1 MSGQC
6 LTRREFLQQSG
17 AAGLFTIL
25 PVFRQESVL
34 RPPGATRDFL
44 ARCIRCGRCM
54 EACPFDSIRFLG
66 VNAGA
71 LVHTPYIDPLKTPCY
86 LCQKRGADGKDKPV
100 SKYLRCGEACPTG
113 ALVKIVNDKEVL
125 RQVPEQYKMGT
136 SVLNRKICLAWQ
148 YDSCGECYYN
158 CPLKDKAL
166 RDRPPGESLTAG
178 TGVKPYVD
186 PDYCIGCGMCNY
198 VCPVRKHIAEVLMRR
213 DRKLT
218 LFEERYAA
226 MVRNLIGRVGD
237 DVKMPAIRVIRR
249 P

>member
-1 MSGQC
+1 MSGPC
-6 LTRREFLQQSG
+6 LTRRDFLQQTG
-17 AAGLFTIL
+17 AAGLFTVL
-25 PVFRQESVL
+25 PVFRQEPVV

-44 ARCIRCGRCM
+44 ARCIRCGKCM

-66 VNAGA
+66 VSAGA

-86 LCQKRGADGKDKPV
+86 LCQKRGPDGKDKPL
-100 SKYLRCGEACPTG
+100 SKFLRCGEACPTG

-125 RQVPEQYKMGT
+125 GKVPEQYKMGT

-158 CPLKDKAL
+158 CLLKDKAL
-166 RDRPPGESLTAG
+166 RDRPPGEFLESG

-226 MVRNLIGRVGD
+226 MVRNLIGRAGD
-237 DVKMPAIRVIRR
+237 NVKMPAIRVIRR